1 MGLDTSF
8 DCWHGAYS
16 SFNHW
21 RTVVAKA
28 AGITLEC
35 MEGFGS
41 GKWWDDDGEPG
52 TVKWESLPP
61 SPLHLLLN
69 HSDCDGHLRW
79 EDCDAIADALEELL
93 PRLPGAS
100 NSYVRQLPPWGTY
113 ENTLRWIKGLRAAAK
128 AQQNVEF
135 H

>member
-1 MGLDTSF
+1 MGLDTTF
-8 DCWHGAYS
+8 DCWHGPYS

-21 RTVVAKA
+21 RTIIAQA

-41 GKWWDDDGEPG
+41 GKWWATEGEGELG

-79 EDCDAIADALEELL
+79 EDCAAIADALEELL
-93 PRLPGAS
+93 PRLPGDSWNAVARKQAS
-100 NSYVRQLPPWGTY
+100 Q
-113 ENTLRWIKGLRAAAK
+113 WITGLRAAAK
-128 AQQNVEF
+128 AHQNVEF